1 MPIDKSYLALHGPS
15 WRVQVAV
22 PKALQPVL
30 KAKVL
35 FASTHTDSLALA
47 NLRKHALIHTLKER
61 ISAAKK
67 ELRKQGRGQSDPLIT
82 EALEWKAALAASTGE
97 PYDPVQDALSYRLDE
112 IERAI
117 GEPQAAT
124 LAAIAWGQGTPISAL
139 VDDYLREKAFRPRQA
154 HEYARTIRGFEGWL
168 QTEGKLAGTVE
179 TVTRRVV
186 ADWRRD
192 TLIRPGV
199 HHKTANR
206 AISSLSSFWRWLE
219 MQGHVQ
225 GESPWR
231 GMALPKGKATPN
243 GSTTGQLRTTSAEKR
258 AFDDPELSAL
268 LKAPDVS
275 PLLRDGMRCALL
287 TGARI
292 EELFSI
298 RVGDLKLT
306 PGRDGQEAILYIDLK
321 GSKTEAARRTIPIHP
336 DLMELVRRR
345 TKGKAPEA
353 WLFDDLREVPEGSIV
368 ERSQPVSKTFTR
380 LRRRLA
386 AAGVPSLDQRIEGSR
401 QADVD
406 WHTFRRTFAAR
417 ARDAL
422 NHGATGYS
430 QWTIGQVMGHA
441 GSGQPL
447 AMTMGVYAGK
457 EGLEAKLACVKAVK
471 LPLPQTGA
479 PL

>member
-1 MPIDKSYLALHGPS
+1 MPIDKSYLAQHGPS

-22 PKALQPVL
+22 PKALQPIL

-35 FASTHTDSLALA
+35 FASTKTDSLALA

-61 ISAAKK
+61 IRAAKG
-67 ELRKQGRGQSDPLIT
+67 ELRKQGRGQPDPLTT
-82 EALEWKAALAASTGE
+82 EALEWKAALAASDGG
-97 PYDPVQDALSYRLDE
+97 PYDPVQGALSYRLDE
-112 IERAI
+112 IERAM

-139 VDDYLREKAFRPRQA
+139 VEDYLREKAFRPRQA

-168 QTEGKLAGTVE
+168 QEEAKLAGTVE
-179 TVTRRVV
+179 SVTRRAV

-192 TLIRPGV
+192 TLIRPSI
-199 HHKTANR
+199 HPKTANR

-231 GMALPKGKATPN
+231 GMSLAKGKAAPN
-243 GSTTGQLRTTSAEKR
+243 GATTGQPRSAEKR
-258 AFDDPELSAL
+258 AFTDPELAAL
-268 LKAPDVS
+268 LTAEDTS

-287 TGARI
+287 TGTRI

-306 PGRDGQEAILYIDLK
+306 EAIPYIDLK

-345 TKGKAPEA
+345 AKGKAPEA

-368 ERSQPVSKTFTR
+368 ERSQPVSKAFTR

-386 AAGVPSLDQRIEGSR
+386 ATLPSLDQRTEGSR

-441 GSGQPL
+441 GSKLPL
-447 AMTMGVYAGK
+447 EMTMRVYAGK
-457 EGLEAKLACVKAVK
+457 EGMGALLACVKAVR
-471 LPLPQTGA
+471 LPTTN
-479 PL
+479 

>member
-1 MPIDKSYLALHGPS
+1 MPIDKSYLAQHGPS

-22 PKALQPVL
+22 PKALQPIL

-35 FASTHTDSLALA
+35 FASTKTDSLALA

-61 ISAAKK
+61 ISAAKR
-67 ELRKQGRGQSDPLIT
+67 ELRKQGRGQPDPLTT

-97 PYDPVQDALSYRLDE
+97 PYDPIQDALSHRLDE
-112 IERAI
+112 LERTV

-124 LAAIAWGQGTPISAL
+124 LAAIAHGKGTPISAL
-139 VDDYLREKAFRPRQA
+139 VEDYLREKAFRPRQA

-168 QTEGKLAGTVE
+168 QEEGKLAGTVE

-231 GMALPKGKATPN
+231 GMSLPKGKTAPNGATP
-243 GSTTGQLRTTSAEKR
+243 GQPRSAEKR
-258 AFDDPELSAL
+258 AFTDPELVAL
-268 LKAPDVS
+268 LAAEDVS

-287 TGARI
+287 TGTRI

-306 PGRDGQEAILYIDLK
+306 EAIPYIDLK

-336 DLMELVRRR
+336 DLMDVIRRR
-345 TKGKAPEA
+345 TRGKAPGA

-368 ERSQPVSKTFTR
+368 ERSQPVSKAFTR

-386 AAGVPSLDQRIEGSR
+386 ATLPSLDQRTEGSR

-406 WHTFRRTFAAR
+406 WHTFRRTFAGK

-422 NHGATGYS
+422 NREPPDTANGR
-430 QWTIGQVMGHA
+430 
-441 GSGQPL
+441 
-447 AMTMGVYAGK
+447 
-457 EGLEAKLACVKAVK
+457 
-471 LPLPQTGA
+471 
-479 PL
+479 